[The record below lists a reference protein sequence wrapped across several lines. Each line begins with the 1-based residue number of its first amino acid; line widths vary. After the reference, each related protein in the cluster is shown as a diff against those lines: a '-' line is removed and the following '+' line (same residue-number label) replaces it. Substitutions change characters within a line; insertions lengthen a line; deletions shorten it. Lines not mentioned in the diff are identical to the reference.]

1 MGQDGL
7 VSSLQWG
14 LQHSSSWSLICP
26 QEDSYTEEI
35 GMLLLFQGADV
46 VAEGGENVANP
57 THVKP
62 LCIPTAGA
70 DGCCGAVWPLWNPA
84 HSHQH

>member
-1 MGQDGL
+1 
-7 VSSLQWG
+7 
-14 LQHSSSWSLICP
+14 
-26 QEDSYTEEI
+26 
-35 GMLLLFQGADV
+35 MLLLCQGADA

-62 LCIPTAGA
+62 LCVPIAGA
-70 DGCCGAVWPLWNPA
+70 DGCCGAVWPLRNPA